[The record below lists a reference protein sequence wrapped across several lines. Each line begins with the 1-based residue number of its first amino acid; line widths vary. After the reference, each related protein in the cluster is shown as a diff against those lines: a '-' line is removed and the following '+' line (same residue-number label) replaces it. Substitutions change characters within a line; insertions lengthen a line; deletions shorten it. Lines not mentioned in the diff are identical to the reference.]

1 MSLEEE
7 NRKKSKT
14 ETDSNNKIDRGDVA
28 AGATGIP
35 NMEQKAN
42 KELRSDADEKIDRGD
57 VASGATG
64 IPNMEQKANKKQ
76 K

>member
-1 MSLEEE
+1 MSEALYSLKLVHTYMSLEEE

-14 ETDSNNKIDRGDVA
+14 EMDSNN
-28 AGATGIP
+28 
-35 NMEQKAN
+35 
-42 KELRSDADEKIDRGD
+42 KIDRGD

-64 IPNMEQKANKKQ
+64 IPNIEQKANKKQ